1 MKLSVSHNFPEI
13 QAALN
18 QLDADIRQRASVSA
32 INKTVD
38 QAKTKMAQSITAEF
52 ALPSAYVKDRLKGVG
67 ASFKGGMLNIGARL
81 VGGDGRRRSANII
94 GFVEKKTTMAQARRR
109 SKDGTL
115 HQLYVKVKKTGP
127 AKPLPGAFIGNKGR
141 TVFERVGDA
150 RTPIRPVQV
159 IDVPQMFNTKR
170 INASVLEVINT
181 KFPEIFQHEVS
192 YFTQRFMSGKR

>member
-52 ALPSAYVKDRLKGVG
+52 ALPSAYVKDRLKVVG
-67 ASFKGGMLNIGARL
+67 ASFKGGMLNIEARL

-109 SKDGTL
+109 SRDGTL
-115 HQLYVKVKKTGP
+115 QQLYVKVKKTGP
-127 AKPLPGAFIGNKGR
+127 AKPLPGAFIGNMGR